1 MPTDDAYERARQ
13 AERRALRSC
22 ARWMQGYEN
31 LQGSVPAESVR
42 GILAM
47 NEITLTTCARAM
59 SMNLS
64 ACHSLV
70 YGSSRITPA
79 TAVRLS
85 SVLGGTPGH
94 GLKMQNDYE
103 VLQIKGDKRSLSRRA
118 YPVIVSLPMSN
129 RDLVVRITGYST
141 FFSALSTDTQDDII
155 THTEQVL

>member
-1 MPTDDAYERARQ
+1 
-13 AERRALRSC
+13 
-22 ARWMQGYEN
+22 
-31 LQGSVPAESVR
+31 
-42 GILAM
+42 M